1 VTDGKSEAS
10 KREDEGQPKGLIER
24 ALGVF
29 SEVHGGEGGTV
40 LLLTL
45 NVFLILVAYYL
56 LKVVR
61 EPLILTTG
69 GTGLSGPQLK
79 SYTTAGQAVLLI
91 VLVTI
96 YAEIAKKADR
106 VKLITYLMLF
116 FAACLGLFFI
126 LARLH
131 VPKLGIAFYLWVGC
145 FNVTAIAQ
153 FWSFAND
160 LYTPEQGKRLFA
172 IVGVGSSVGAMFGAQ
187 IAKWMY
193 VPLGPYNMMLAA
205 GAILVVCLMISRF
218 IHGREKERGDAARRK
233 EAAAPPGH
241 RGGFKVIIE
250 DKYLILLAALTL
262 VLNVV
267 NTTGEFILDTT
278 VVATAKSG
286 ATNGLTVDQFIG
298 TFKADF
304 YFWVNTI
311 GVVVQLFL
319 VSRIFK
325 YLGVRVAI
333 FILPCIALGSYGLIA
348 ALPLLAYVKVGK
360 LAENS
365 TDYSVQNTARQA
377 LFLPT
382 SREAKYSAKQFID
395 TFVVR
400 IGDMASAGLV
410 FVGTALSLGIR
421 AFALMNLV
429 LVVVWLGIVVAT
441 ARLHKKR
448 ETEAEGKGGAARG
461 EADAAPA

>member
-1 VTDGKSEAS
+1 MSDGNIELPVSEERGA
-10 KREDEGQPKGLIER
+10 PKGVVER
-24 ALGVF
+24 FLGLF
-29 SEVHGGEGGTV
+29 AEVRGGEGGTV
-40 LLLTL
+40 LLLML
-45 NVFLILVAYYL
+45 NIFLILVAYYL

-69 GTGLSGPQLK
+69 GTGLTGPELK

-91 VLVTI
+91 ALVSV
-96 YAEIAKKADR
+96 YAEIAKKVDR
-106 VKLITYLMLF
+106 IKLITYLMLF
-116 FAACLGLFFI
+116 FVACLGLFFT
-126 LARLH
+126 LAHLG
-131 VPKLGIAFYLWVGC
+131 VPKIGIAFYLWVGC
-145 FNVTAIAQ
+145 FSVTAIAQ
-153 FWSFAND
+153 FWSLAND

-172 IVGVGSSVGAMFGAQ
+172 IVGVGSSLGAMFGAK
-187 IAKWMY
+187 IARWIY

-205 GAILVVCLMISRF
+205 GALLVVCLLIARV
-218 IHGREKERGDAARRK
+218 IHAREKNRGDKARQK
-233 EAAAPPGH
+233 EASAPPGS

-262 VLNVV
+262 ILNVV
-267 NTTGEFILDTT
+267 NSTGEFVLDTMI
-278 VVATAKSG
+278 VETAKSG

-311 GVVVQLFL
+311 GVIVQLFL

-325 YLGVRVAI
+325 YLGVRIAI

-348 ALPLLAYVKVGK
+348 ALPLLVYVKIGK

-365 TDYSVQNTARQA
+365 IDYSVQNTARQA

-382 SREAKYSAKQFID
+382 SREAKYSAKQYID

-410 FVGTALSLGIR
+410 FGGTALGLGIR
-421 AFALMNLV
+421 EFALLNVVLV
-429 LVVVWLGIVVAT
+429 LLWLAIVVGT

-448 ETEAEGKGGAARG
+448 EAASL
-461 EADAAPA
+461 A